1 MSEKIQIV
9 AFSTNETEQNPNDI
23 INTFLEQQNHIILKK
38 TRNAIAFSTQLN
50 NSQKN
55 TKIMICSVLNLGRE
69 YTGITDVNCYI
80 IFIDLEKETSKEKF
94 ESIIS
99 YAKDYCDLT
108 KKIFIFGMI
117 NVNTNKDEENTP
129 NEKCINKDD
138 ITKILENT
146 DIIYEYKE
154 LDLSNIKDIYD
165 VIINIL
171 VYSSKHSISSDIIEE
186 TEKDQ
191 SGSCNIF

>member
-9 AFSTNETEQNPNDI
+9 AFSTNETDQNPNDI

-154 LDLSNIKDIYD
+154 LDLSNTKDIYD

-191 SGSCNIF
+191 SGSCKIF

>member
-1 MSEKIQIV
+1 MSEEKIQIV
-9 AFSTNETEQNPNDI
+9 AFSTNETYQNPNDI

-55 TKIMICSVLNLGRE
+55 TKIMICSVLNLSRE

-80 IFIDLEKETSKEKF
+80 IFIDLEKEISKEKF

-99 YAKDYCDLT
+99 YVKDYCDLA

-117 NVNTNKDEENTP
+117 NTNKDEENTS
-129 NEKCINKDD
+129 NEKYINKDD
-138 ITKILENT
+138 ITKLLENT

-154 LDLSNIKDIYD
+154 LDLSKTTDIYD
-165 VIINIL
+165 ELIKIL

-191 SGSCNIF
+191 SGSCKIF

>member
-1 MSEKIQIV
+1 MSEEKIQIV
-9 AFSTNETEQNPNDI
+9 AFSTNETYQNPNDI

-38 TRNAIAFSTQLN
+38 TRSAIAFSTQLN

-55 TKIMICSVLNLGRE
+55 TKIMICSVLNLGKE

-80 IFIDLEKETSKEKF
+80 IFIDLEKEISKEKF

-99 YAKDYCDLT
+99 YVKDYCDLA

-117 NVNTNKDEENTP
+117 NTNKDEENTS
-129 NEKCINKDD
+129 NEKYINKDD
-138 ITKILENT
+138 ITKLLENT

-154 LDLSNIKDIYD
+154 LDLSKTKDIYD
-165 VIINIL
+165 EIINIL
-171 VYSSKHSISSDIIEE
+171 VYSSKHSISSDTIEE

-191 SGSCNIF
+191 SGSCKIF